1 MFKQLLLA
9 SVLVITAAT
18 SASSCEYV
26 SNYTRADGT
35 YVRGYTRNCGVVTTG
50 VTKPGIDWSK
60 VREIQAKYPTP
71 NYVPEQF
78 DYESYVKNN
87 SSIQFVPPVGYGQC
101 EFVPGYLK
109 YGVYVS
115 GYFKNCTR

>member
-1 MFKQLLLA
+1 MFKLMLA
-9 SVLVITAAT
+9 SLLVITAAT

-26 SNYTRADGT
+26 SNYTKADGT
-35 YVRGYTRNCGVVTTG
+35 HVRGYTRNCGVSTT
-50 VTKPGIDWSK
+50 PIDWSK

-101 EFVPGYLK
+101 EFVRGYLK